1 MAALSTRSYVHHA
14 VAPFAVRSFAS
25 PMCMSRINRLWIF
38 VALLV
43 ALGTAV
49 DKCGGQVIRGRIT
62 VRGTNE
68 PVPSGIASLV
78 DSAGRVMGTTLADD
92 HGSFTLTAPASGR
105 YAVRAERVGF
115 RGATSR
121 LHDIV
126 YGQTLEVNVAVSGEN
141 VTLRGIKVTAD
152 RRCLVR
158 PQEGLAA
165 AQLWD
170 EARKALNAT
179 TLTQMAQ
186 ATARQRRD
194 PHRFTVRIRKFVR
207 TLEPRT
213 LAERSARAY
222 EVEGE
227 SITPFMSHEPS
238 LLARDGYVVGEM
250 EAGMTFYAPDAT
262 VLLSDSFL
270 DGHCFRVQAPGR
282 GRRDDLIGLAFEPLP
297 RVTQLQDPRARYVD
311 VRGVIWLDRASA
323 ELRYMEYEYA
333 NLRLEA
339 PADDVGGQIEFR
351 PLPDGR
357 WVVWRWYI
365 RMPRL
370 ERQRI
375 GDPLTATGTGWR
387 VSLNAIEEE
396 GGEILEVLPPGS
408 RRVGPAAV
416 TGVVY
421 DGLRPGPMLGAR
433 VFLSGTSFAAST
445 GPDGR
450 YRIDSVP
457 PGRYTVSVLATRF
470 DSLLLDAPVKQVSV
484 SAGEDTEADFGI
496 PEPASLYGR
505 WCAGVP
511 MADTLGIVLGIVRD
525 TSGLLATG
533 VKVTVEW
540 SNYSKPQPDRL
551 AIRPITAEGTT
562 GTDGRFALCGLPTRQ
577 PITVRASLKR
587 SPLASNQ
594 LRLEP
599 GEVRRVDL
607 SLKER

>member
-1 MAALSTRSYVHHA
+1 MR
-14 VAPFAVRSFAS
+14 
-25 PMCMSRINRLWIF
+25 MSRINHLWI
-38 VALLV
+38 VTALIGL
-43 ALGTAV
+43 LGTAFGE
-49 DKCGGQVIRGRIT
+49 CGAQVIRGRIT

-68 PVPSGIASLV
+68 PVASGIASLV

-92 HGSFTLTAPASGR
+92 HGSFILTAPASGR

-115 RGATSR
+115 RSVTTP

-126 YGQTLEVNVAVSGEN
+126 FGQTIEVNVAVSGEN

-152 RRCLVR
+152 RRCVVR
-158 PQEGLAA
+158 PTEGLAA

-179 TLTQMAQ
+179 ALTQMAQ

-213 LAERSARAY
+213 LAERHARAY

-227 SITPFMSHEPS
+227 SITPFMSHEPER
-238 LLARDGYVVGEM
+238 LAREGYVVGGQ

-282 GRRDDLIGLAFEPLP
+282 GRRDDLIGLAFEPVP
-297 RVTQLQDPRARYVD
+297 RITRLENLQSRYVD
-311 VRGVIWLDRASA
+311 VRGVLWLDRSTA
-323 ELRYMEYEYA
+323 ELRYMEYDYA
-333 NLRLEA
+333 NLRLEV
-339 PADDVGGQIEFR
+339 PAEDVGGQIEFR

-375 GDPLTATGTGWR
+375 GDPLTATATGWR
-387 VSLNAIEEE
+387 VGLNSIEEE

-421 DGLRPGPMLGAR
+421 DGLRPGPMSGAR

-470 DSLLLDAPVKQVSV
+470 DSLLLDAPMKQVAV

-496 PEPASLYGR
+496 PEPATLYAR
-505 WCAGVP
+505 WCTGVP
-511 MADTLGIVLGIVRD
+511 MADTLGVVLGIVRD
-525 TSGLLATG
+525 TSALLAAG

-551 AIRPITAEGTT
+551 AIRPITVEGTT
-562 GTDGRFALCGLPTRQ
+562 GRDGRYALCGLPTRR
-577 PITVRASLKR
+577 PVTVRASRDR
-587 SPLASNQ
+587 SLLASSQ
-594 LRLEP
+594 IRLEP